1 MPFELATP
9 RAEGLPKATHCQ
21 LKACVRSEELHL
33 GKIYAAAQF
42 GVTATSPFS
51 EGTKGESCA
60 RIHHG
65 CELGAQCTWE
75 LQLGGRLF
83 FGVKVW
89 DQKTGPGRH
98 WETGQHLR
106 ESC

>member
-21 LKACVRSEELHL
+21 LKACVCSEELHL
-33 GKIYAAAQF
+33 GKICAAAQF
-42 GVTATSPFS
+42 GVTATSPLS
-51 EGTKGESCA
+51 EEMKGESCA

-75 LQLGGRLF
+75 LQLGGW
-83 FGVKVW
+83 VKVQ

-98 WETGQHLR
+98 WETGHHLR